1 MNPGVLYDVMAN
13 FLVNNKYQVSLSAKS
28 KLIGIDRKGVSG
40 QWPVG

>member
-1 MNPGVLYDVMAN
+1 MKPGALYDMMAN
-13 FLVNNKYQVSLSAKS
+13 FLVNNKYQVSLSAEN